1 MASRRKNPSPN
12 QSSSQASRRARLAA
26 EQQVAARAKKRNRI
40 ITAVA
45 AGVVLLM
52 IGIGVVLQVRSS
64 VDESPTA
71 ASAAD
76 VTVRENSHR
85 LSDVPDGKVTF
96 VEFLDFECEACGA
109 AFPAVEQLRAAYGDR
124 VSFVVRYFPL
134 DGHFNAE
141 RAARAV
147 EAAAQQGQ
155 FEAMYKKMYETQAE
169 WGEQKVPMDD
179 RFRSYAQDL
188 GLDMAKWDTDYA
200 SDATKARIQADI
212 DDGKAMGVTSTPT
225 FFVNGQRLEPQSY
238 DDLTTALDQAL
249 AQQ

>member
-64 VDESPTA
+64 ANEPPT

-96 VEFLDFECEACGA
+96 VEFLDFECEACRA
-109 AFPAVEQLRAAYGDR
+109 AFPAVEQLRTAYGDR

-134 DGHFNAE
+134 DGHFNAM

-147 EAAAQQGQ
+147 EAAAQQDQ

-169 WGEQKVPMDD
+169 WGEQQVPMDD
-179 RFRSYAQDL
+179 RFRQYAQDL

-225 FFVNGQRLEPQSY
+225 FFVNGQRLEPKSY

-249 AQQ
+249 DQQ

>member
-1 MASRRKNPSPN
+1 MASRRKNPHPH

-26 EQQVAARAKKRNRI
+26 EQQAAARAKKRNRI

-52 IGIGVVLQVRSS
+52 IGVGVVLQVRSS
-64 VDESPTA
+64 VKEPPT

-76 VTVRENSHR
+76 VTVREDSHR

-134 DGHFNAE
+134 DGHFNAQ

-147 EAAAQQGQ
+147 EAAAQQDQ
-155 FEAMYKKMYETQAE
+155 FEAMYEKMYETQAE
-169 WGEQKVPMDD
+169 GGVSS
-179 RFRSYAQDL
+179 RSRWTTCSA
-188 GLDMAKWDTDYA
+188 
-200 SDATKARIQADI
+200 
-212 DDGKAMGVTSTPT
+212 STPKT
-225 FFVNGQRLEPQSY
+225 SASTWPSGTPATPPTPPWHGSRPTSK
-238 DDLTTALDQAL
+238 TARPWA
-249 AQQ
+249 

>member
-1 MASRRKNPSPN
+1 MASRRKNPH
-12 QSSSQASRRARLAA
+12 QSSNRSSRRARLDA
-26 EQQVAARAKKRNRI
+26 EQQAAARAKKRNRI

-45 AGVVLLM
+45 AGVVLLT
-52 IGIGVVLQVRSS
+52 IGIGVVLQVRSTS
-64 VDESPTA
+64 GNEPPT

-76 VTVRENSHR
+76 VTVREDSHR

-96 VEFLDFECEACGA
+96 VEFLDFECEACRA
-109 AFPAVEQLRAAYGDR
+109 AFPAVEQLRTAYGDR

-134 DGHFNAE
+134 DGHFNAM

-147 EAAAQQGQ
+147 EAAAQQDQ

-169 WGEQKVPMDD
+169 WGEQQVPMDD
-179 RFRSYAQDL
+179 RFRQYAQDL
-188 GLDMAKWDTDYA
+188 GLDMAQWDTDYA

-212 DDGKAMGVTSTPT
+212 DDGTAMGVTSTPT
-225 FFVNGQRLEPQSY
+225 FFVNGQRLEPKSY

-249 AQQ
+249 DQQ

>member
-1 MASRRKNPSPN
+1 MASRRKNPSPH
-12 QSSSQASRRARLAA
+12 QSCSQASRRAQLAA
-26 EQQVAARAKKRNRI
+26 EQQAAARAKKRNRI

-52 IGIGVVLQVRSS
+52 IGVGVVLQVRSS
-64 VDESPTA
+64 SNEPPT

-76 VTVRENSHR
+76 VTVREDSYR

-134 DGHFNAE
+134 DGHFNAH

-147 EAAAQQGQ
+147 EAAAQQDQ

-169 WGEQKVPMDD
+169 WGEQQVRWMTL
-179 RFRSYAQDL
+179 FRRYAQDL
-188 GLDMAKWDTDYA
+188 GLDMTKWDADYA
-200 SDATKARIQADI
+200 SDATLARIQADI

-225 FFVNGQRLEPQSY
+225 FFVNGHRLEPKSY

-249 AQQ
+249 DQQ